1 MKEKDDIISDAK
13 WVNQLKESRDI
24 TRKILDFGVSQFQI
38 LKIIESLA
46 LELENRSA
54 MLAITDAVRTS
65 IEASEIQLKEKKEL
79 IL

>member
-13 WVNQLKESRDI
+13 WVNQLKGSRDI

>member
-54 MLAITDAVRTS
+54 TLAITDAVRTS